1 MASWSRWAVAGDARR
16 GGPPTGRPTVVEPR
30 GRRIN
35 PKVLTTWP
43 RRPRASRAPHSG
55 ASGAQSFTLSLD
67 GTSTPWLAWLAPVC
81 WVVGVLLLFATMH
94 LARGL
99 GRLHGLIAKHLLV
112 RLD

>member
-1 MASWSRWAVAGDARR
+1 MAGDARR
-16 GGPPTGRPTVVEPR
+16 GGPPTGPPTVVEPR

-43 RRPRASRAPHSG
+43 CRPRASRAPHSG
-55 ASGAQSFTLSLD
+55 APGALSFTLSLD
-67 GTSTPWLAWLAPVC
+67 GTTTLWLPWLAPVC
-81 WVVGVLLLFATMH
+81 CVVGVLLLFATMH